1 MTLTGNGK
9 LSKKRTSSLLIFYYL
24 KSKVFFFS
32 VPTFD
37 LQLPQQDYY
46 DCPIV
51 VEPEPVVKEF
61 KEKTIESLDTSIKE
75 ESSFKKRKI
84 PSVSKRNMRQRLDDD

>member
-9 LSKKRTSSLLIFYYL
+9 LSKKRTSFPLIFCITFCHT
-24 KSKVFFFS
+24 SSFFS
-32 VPTFD
+32 APTFD

-61 KEKTIESLDTSIKE
+61 KEKTIESLASLEE
-75 ESSFKKRKI
+75 ESSFKKRKM

>member
-1 MTLTGNGK
+1 MANCQRNVQVLYSFSN
-9 LSKKRTSSLLIFYYL
+9 L

>member
-1 MTLTGNGK
+1 MILTGNGK
-9 LSKKRTSSLLIFYYL
+9 LSRKRTFSTNFFIHSSHTL
-24 KSKVFFFS
+24 FFFS

-61 KEKTIESLDTSIKE
+61 KEKTIESLGASKE
-75 ESSFKKRKI
+75 EGSFKKRKV
-84 PSVSKRNMRQRLDDD
+84 PSVSKRNMRQRLDND